1 MLKRLI
7 EKIQL
12 FFFELTDVVSS
23 MKALQ
28 KDILANLDE

>member
-1 MLKRLI
+1 MLKHVI

-12 FFFELTDVVSS
+12 FFFELTDVIRS

-28 KDILANLDE
+28 EDILANPDK

>member
-1 MLKRLI
+1 MSKHVI

-12 FFFELTDVVSS
+12 FFFELTDVISS

-28 KDILANLDE
+28 KDILANLDK